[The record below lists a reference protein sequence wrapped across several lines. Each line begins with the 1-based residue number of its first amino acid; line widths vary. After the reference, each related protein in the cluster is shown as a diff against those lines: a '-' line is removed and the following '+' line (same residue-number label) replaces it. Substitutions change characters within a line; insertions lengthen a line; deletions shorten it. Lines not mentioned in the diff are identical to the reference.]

1 MAFTCHHTSMN
12 SQALQ
17 KLKSHNLNS
26 QYYSSKEY
34 SLSSIKGSVN
44 QIQLKQVLKKGIC
57 RTIYKAIDMVW
68 VWFLKDLNSIS
79 RTSRVCFYPHA
90 MSERENVNTTIKA
103 TYAILT
109 ISLWIISPISINM
122 KKLFQYCPLIIIISL
137 IIVESLTQ
145 SHKWKGSI
153 YYFISLEI
161 ILM

>member
-1 MAFTCHHTSMN
+1 MAFTCHHTPLN

-34 SLSSIKGSVN
+34 SLSSIKRSVN
-44 QIQLKQVLKKGIC
+44 QKQLKQVLKKGIC
-57 RTIYKAIDMVW
+57 RAIYKTIDMVW
-68 VWFLKDLNSIS
+68 VWFLNSIS

-109 ISLWIISPISINM
+109 ISMWIISPNHYYITNNSRITDT
-122 KKLFQYCPLIIIISL
+122 
-137 IIVESLTQ
+137 ES
-145 SHKWKGSI
+145 
-153 YYFISLEI
+153 
-161 ILM
+161 